1 MQGDDM
7 KTRTL
12 TQLVQVPA
20 DLDYVEHFQVLS
32 GVNLEIRRHGPSAER
47 LLRKAIL
54 EMDIGNYAASLAAAQ
69 DACALD
75 PVSAETHHQVGLAY
89 LLLAMAK
96 AGAVPTGP
104 GVRETPSE
112 SCMEL
117 LDKAIGALRD
127 VVRLNPQDQETREDL
142 GLLESW
148 LALDS
153 EAKLARTLRGAL
165 N

>member
-1 MQGDDM
+1 M
-7 KTRTL
+7 KPRL
-12 TQLVQVPA
+12 LAQLVQVPA

-32 GVNLEIRRHGPSAER
+32 GVNLEIRRHGPSADR

-54 EMDIGNYAASLAAAQ
+54 EMDVGNYAASLAAAQ

-112 SCMEL
+112 SCMAL
-117 LDKAIGALRD
+117 LQKAVKSFGEVL
-127 VVRLNPQDQETREDL
+127 RLNPNDLETQDDL
-142 GLLESW
+142 AMLEHW
-148 LALDS
+148 AAYDS
-153 EAKLARTLRGAL
+153 EARLLKSLRGAL

>member
-1 MQGDDM
+1 MA
-7 KTRTL
+7 TRLL

-32 GVNLEIRRHGPSAER
+32 GVNLEIRRHGPSADR

-54 EMDIGNYAASLAAAQ
+54 EMDIGNYAASLVAAQ

-104 GVRETPSE
+104 GVRETPAE
-112 SCMEL
+112 SCTGL
-117 LDKAIGALRD
+117 LQKCIDSFDEVL
-127 VVRLNPQDQETREDL
+127 RLNPEDQETVDDL
-142 GLLESW
+142 SMLHAWASC
-148 LALDS
+148 DS
-153 EAKLARTLRGAL
+153 EAKLHRALRGAL

>member
-1 MQGDDM
+1 M
-7 KTRTL
+7 KTRLL

-32 GVNLEIRRHGPSAER
+32 GVNLEIRRHGPSADR

-96 AGAVPTGP
+96 AGVVPTGP

-112 SCMEL
+112 SCMGL
-117 LDKAIGALRD
+117 LQKAVSSLGEVL
-127 VVRLNPQDQETREDL
+127 RLNPDDQETREGVSVLKD
-142 GLLESW
+142 W
-148 LALDS
+148 LRADS
-153 EAKLARTLRGAL
+153 ESKLHKQLRGAL

>member
-1 MQGDDM
+1 M
-7 KTRTL
+7 KARL
-12 TQLVQVPA
+12 LNQLVQVPA

-32 GVNLEIRRHGPSAER
+32 GVNLEIRRHGPSADR

-89 LLLAMAK
+89 LFLALAK

-104 GVRETPSE
+104 GVRETPAE
-112 SCMEL
+112 SSLGL
-117 LDKAIGALRD
+117 LQRAVGAFED
-127 VVRLNPQDQETREDL
+127 VLRLNPHDQETADDL
-142 GLLESW
+142 EMLRHW
-148 LALDS
+148 CTTDS
-153 EAKLARTLRGAL
+153 EAKLNRMLRSVL

>member
-1 MQGDDM
+1 M
-7 KTRTL
+7 KARL
-12 TQLVQVPA
+12 LSELVQVPA

-32 GVNLEIRRHGPSAER
+32 GVNLEIRRHGPNADR

-54 EMDIGNYAASLAAAQ
+54 EMDIGNFSASLAAAQ
-69 DACALD
+69 ASCALD

-89 LLLAMAK
+89 LLLAMAR

-112 SCMEL
+112 SCT
-117 LDKAIGALRD
+117 ALIQRALESFRE
-127 VVRLNPQDQETREDL
+127 VLRLNPEDQETRDGVAMLEDWT
-142 GLLESW
+142 GFE
-148 LALDS
+148 S
-153 EAKLARTLRGAL
+153 EAKLNKALRGAF

>member
-1 MQGDDM
+1 M
-7 KTRTL
+7 KARLL

-54 EMDIGNYAASLAAAQ
+54 EMDVGNYAASLTAAQ
-69 DACALD
+69 DAVALD

-89 LLLAMAK
+89 LFLALAK
-96 AGAVPTGP
+96 AGAIPTGP
-104 GVRETPSE
+104 GVRETPAE
-112 SCMEL
+112 SSLGL
-117 LDKAIGALRD
+117 LQKAVSSFEEVL
-127 VVRLNPQDQETREDL
+127 RLNPDDLETGDDL
-142 GLLESW
+142 EMLRSWCSTDTETKLHRLLRSI
-148 LALDS
+148 
-153 EAKLARTLRGAL
+153 L

>member
-1 MQGDDM
+1 M
-7 KTRTL
+7 KTRLL

-32 GVNLEIRRHGPSAER
+32 GVNLEIRRHGPSSDR

-54 EMDIGNYAASLAAAQ
+54 EMDVGNYAASLAAAQ

-112 SCMEL
+112 SCMGL
-117 LDKAIGALRD
+117 LQKAIDALRE
-127 VVRLNPQDQETREDL
+127 VLRINPEDAETEDDL
-142 GLLESW
+142 TMLDDW
-148 LALDS
+148 AAFDS
-153 EAKLARTLRGAL
+153 EAKLHKALRGAL

>member
-1 MQGDDM
+1 MT
-7 KTRTL
+7 TRL
-12 TQLVQVPA
+12 ITQIVQVPA

-32 GVNLEIRRHGPSAER
+32 GVNLEIRRHGPSSDR

-104 GVRETPSE
+104 GVRETPAE
-112 SCMEL
+112 SCVAL
-117 LDKAIGALRD
+117 LQKAIESFREVLRI
-127 VVRLNPQDQETREDL
+127 NPEDTETQDDL
-142 GLLESW
+142 GMLESW
-148 LALDS
+148 AEIDS
-153 EAKLARTLRGAL
+153 EAKLHKVLRGAL

>member
-1 MQGDDM
+1 M
-7 KTRTL
+7 KTRLL

-32 GVNLEIRRHGPSAER
+32 GVNLEIRRHGPSADR

-96 AGAVPTGP
+96 AGVVPTGP
-104 GVRETPSE
+104 GVRESPSE
-112 SCMEL
+112 SCMGL
-117 LDKAIGALRD
+117 LQKAVTSLGEVL
-127 VVRLNPQDQETREDL
+127 RLNPDDQETREGVSVLKD
-142 GLLESW
+142 W
-148 LALDS
+148 LRTDS
-153 EAKLARTLRGAL
+153 ESKLHKQLRGAL